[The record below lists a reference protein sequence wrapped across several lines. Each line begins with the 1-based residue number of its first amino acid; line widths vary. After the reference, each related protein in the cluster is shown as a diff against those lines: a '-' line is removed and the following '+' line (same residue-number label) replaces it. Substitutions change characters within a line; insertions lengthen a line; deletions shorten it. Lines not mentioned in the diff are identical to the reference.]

1 MLRVEASTGRIAG
14 GKRPGH
20 WGCRAGEVVKYP
32 DAVAESVVDS
42 SRERSS
48 VVRTPQVVIADN
60 EIFEAHEGG
69 KLSVV
74 LKSPLDTQRALSIA
88 YTPGVAQVSRAI
100 AADVTLAKRYT
111 WANRLVAVISDGT
124 AVLGLGDIGPAASLP
139 VMEGKSALFK
149 TFGGLDSIPIVL
161 DTKDPDEIVETI
173 VRLRP
178 TFGAVNLEDISA
190 PRCFEIERRVIEALD
205 CPVMH
210 DDQHGTAIV
219 VLAALLGASKVLERD
234 MHNLKIVISGAG
246 AAGIACAN
254 ILLAK
259 GIGDITVLDSRG
271 IVHTGRNDLNP
282 FKAELATRTNP
293 RGLTGGTAEALTGAD
308 VFMGVSAGLVPE
320 ELIATMTPGGI
331 VFAMSNPD
339 PEIHPD
345 VARKYAA
352 VVATGRSDFP
362 NQINNVLAFPGVF
375 RGALDAG
382 ARRITEKMKVAA
394 AEAIFSVV
402 GDDLAVDHIVP
413 SALDPRVG
421 PAVAA
426 AVAAASEESVG

>member
-1 MLRVEASTGRIAG
+1 M
-14 GKRPGH
+14 
-20 WGCRAGEVVKYP
+20 
-32 DAVAESVVDS
+32 
-42 SRERSS
+42 
-48 VVRTPQVVIADN
+48 VRTPQVVIDDN

-69 KLSVV
+69 KLSVD

-100 AADVTLAKRYT
+100 AADKTLAKKYT
-111 WANRLVAVISDGT
+111 WASRLVAVVSDGS
-124 AVLGLGDIGPAASLP
+124 AVLGLGDIGAAASLP

-161 DTKDPDEIVETI
+161 DTKDPDEIVETLI
-173 VRLRP
+173 RLRP

-219 VLAALLGASKVLERD
+219 VLAALHGAAKVLDRD
-234 MHNLKIVISGAG
+234 MHALRVVISGAG
-246 AAGIACAN
+246 AAGVACAN

-259 GIGDITVLDSRG
+259 GITDITVLDSKG
-271 IVHTGRNDLNP
+271 IIHSGRSDLNS
-282 FKAELATRTNP
+282 FKAELAQRTNP
-293 RGLTGGTAEALTGAD
+293 AGRTGGVAEALDGAD
-308 VFMGVSAGLVPE
+308 MFLGLSAGLVPE
-320 ELIATMTPGGI
+320 EIIATMAPGGI
-331 VFAMSNPD
+331 VFALSNPD

-345 VARKYAA
+345 AARKYAS

-402 GDDLAVDHIVP
+402 GDDLSVDHIVP

-426 AVAAASEESVG
+426 AVAAASED

>member
-1 MLRVEASTGRIAG
+1 MSETVSTPR
-14 GKRPGH
+14 
-20 WGCRAGEVVKYP
+20 
-32 DAVAESVVDS
+32 
-42 SRERSS
+42 
-48 VVRTPQVVIADN
+48 VVIDDE
-60 EIFEAHEGG
+60 EIFAAHVGG
-69 KLSVV
+69 KLSVE
-74 LKSPLDTQRALSIA
+74 LKAPLDTQRALSIA

-100 AADVTLAKRYT
+100 ASDHTLAKKYT
-111 WANRLVAVISDGT
+111 WSNRLVAVISDGT

-173 VRLRP
+173 IRLRP

-190 PRCFEIERRVIEALD
+190 PRCFEIERRLIEALD

-219 VLAALLGASKVLERD
+219 VLAALMGATKFLDRD
-234 MHNLKIVISGAG
+234 MHSLKVVMSGAG
-246 AAGIACAN
+246 AAGVACTN
-254 ILLAK
+254 ILLAA
-259 GIGDITVLDSRG
+259 GITDITVLDSQG
-271 IVHTGRNDLNP
+271 ILHTGRTDMNSV
-282 FKAELATRTNP
+282 KAELAARTNP
-293 RGLTGGTAEALTGAD
+293 RGLTGGIAEALNGAD

-345 VARKYAA
+345 AARKHAA

-394 AEAIFSVV
+394 AEAIYSVV
-402 GDDLAVDHIVP
+402 GDDLAADHIVP
-413 SALDPRVG
+413 SPLDPRVG

-426 AVAAASEESVG
+426 AVAAAAEH

>member
-1 MLRVEASTGRIAG
+1 MVSTPRL
-14 GKRPGH
+14 
-20 WGCRAGEVVKYP
+20 
-32 DAVAESVVDS
+32 
-42 SRERSS
+42 
-48 VVRTPQVVIADN
+48 VIDDE
-60 EIFEAHEGG
+60 EIFAAHVGG
-69 KLSVV
+69 KLSVE
-74 LKSPLDTQRALSIA
+74 LKAPLDTQRALSIA

-100 AADVTLAKRYT
+100 ASDHTLAKKYT

-173 VRLRP
+173 IRLRP

-190 PRCFEIERRVIEALD
+190 PRCFEIERRLIEALD

-219 VLAALLGASKVLERD
+219 VLAALLGATKFLDRD
-234 MHNLKIVISGAG
+234 MHTLKVVMSGAG
-246 AAGIACAN
+246 AAGVACTN
-254 ILLAK
+254 ILLAT
-259 GIGDITVLDSRG
+259 GITDITVLDSQG
-271 IVHTGRNDLNP
+271 ILHTGRDDMNSV
-282 FKAELATRTNP
+282 KAELATRTNP
-293 RGLTGGTAEALTGAD
+293 RGLTGGIAEALNGAD

-320 ELIATMTPGGI
+320 EFIATMTPGGI

-345 VARKYAA
+345 AARKHAA
-352 VVATGRSDFP
+352 IVATGRSDFP

-402 GDDLAVDHIVP
+402 GDDLAADHIVP
-413 SALDPRVG
+413 SPLDPRVG

-426 AVAAASEESVG
+426 AVAAASKV